1 MEDTFFVW
9 HIHAKQIPSDL
20 EIELSYYGSEI
31 TTDDTTVEFK
41 THNTSEREKQGII
54 DTIHSSLKDHG
65 IMDYSIYAT
74 EYMPTGDSYSFNSK
88 KDQDT

>member
-9 HIHAKQIPSDL
+9 HIRAKKIPSDL

-41 THNTSEREKQGII
+41 THDTSEREKQDII
-54 DTIHSSLKDHG
+54 DTIHNSLKDHR
-65 IMDYSIYAT
+65 ITDYSIYAT
-74 EYMPTGDSYSFNSK
+74 EYMPTGDSYSFDSK
-88 KDQDT
+88 KDRNP